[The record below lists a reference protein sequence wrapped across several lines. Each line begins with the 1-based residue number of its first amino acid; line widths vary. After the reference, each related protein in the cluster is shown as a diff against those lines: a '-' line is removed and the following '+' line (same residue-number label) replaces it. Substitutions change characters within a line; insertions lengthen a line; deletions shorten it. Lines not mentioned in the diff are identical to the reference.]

1 MKFKIN
7 FSLVWRRSHLKVL
20 RLSIIYEES
29 RKQKKTQLV
38 ILFKNLDQTEKLLNA
53 FFRQESGDQK
63 LKLQVLNKVLDRF
76 IARPI
81 FK

>member
-38 ILFKNLDQTEKLLNA
+38 FKNLDQTEKLLNA
-53 FFRQESGDQK
+53 YFRQEGGDQK